1 MTNAPVL
8 PEATPHPDA
17 ALRAL
22 AAQFEAA
29 LQAYHAFYHGSG
41 TDDEAAAATDA
52 VKAVAQKII
61 AVPGTDISIMR
72 LKARVYLWAESTD
85 LEKLAAEG
93 GDWPSEAALASLFRD
108 LGVADLE
115 TTRCPTTMADGA
127 PAQHDEA
134 GGDREIL
141 MLAAEL
147 QVLRAKTSS
156 IRTAIDPLE
165 VAFAAIRKAN
175 GYKKAEE
182 WGHQSEYW
190 ALNDELSDLCLSETN
205 RVDSM
210 IKLQPKTPAGIAV
223 VAAAFKA
230 DQNHFWKKPE
240 EDRDWEISLLTR
252 FLDGLI
258 DLGEAPCLAD
268 RVLAEDGEA
277 RT

>member
-1 MTNAPVL
+1 
-8 PEATPHPDA
+8 
-17 ALRAL
+17 
-22 AAQFEAA
+22 
-29 LQAYHAFYHGSG
+29 
-41 TDDEAAAATDA
+41 
-52 VKAVAQKII
+52 
-61 AVPGTDISIMR
+61 
-72 LKARVYLWAESTD
+72 
-85 LEKLAAEG
+85 
-93 GDWPSEAALASLFRD
+93 
-108 LGVADLE
+108 
-115 TTRCPTTMADGA
+115 MADGA

-210 IKLQPKTPAGIAV
+210 IKLQPKTPSNESITVSPEMLPFHRRATAANQKRSFPVGGGRLTAV
-223 VAAAFKA
+223 A
-230 DQNHFWKKPE
+230 Q
-240 EDRDWEISLLTR
+240 
-252 FLDGLI
+252 
-258 DLGEAPCLAD
+258 
-268 RVLAEDGEA
+268 
-277 RT
+277 